1 MALTINSNL
10 SALQGQNQLSQ
21 TQKAKEKLLA
31 QLSAGKTT
39 DNAANNPANAAI
51 SEALLAQINGSNQ
64 AINNANDG
72 VSLAQTADGAL
83 NQIQDNTQQIQELA
97 IQAGNGALSASNRQA
112 LQQQVDQLTQ
122 ANSAIVQSTEFNGTP
137 LLNSN
142 NPTTFQVGPNGSAD
156 NQVNVPG
163 INLAA
168 TPASGGLNSY
178 NANLNATGT
187 IDISTQAGALAAQQ
201 STAADLNTLTSTRS
215 TLGAVSNRFEASIN
229 DLQTASLNASAANSR
244 ISDTDFA
251 SASAQ
256 LAANQILGQAGL
268 ATQAQANI
276 SARSALSLLG

>member
-10 SALQGQNQLSQ
+10 SALQGQNQLNQ
-21 TQKAKEKLLA
+21 TQKAKDKLLA

-51 SEALLAQINGSNQ
+51 SEALLAQINGNNQ

-72 VSLAQTADGAL
+72 ISLAQTADGAL
-83 NQIQDNTQQIQELA
+83 NQLQSNTQQIQELA

-142 NPTTFQVGPNGSAD
+142 ATTTFQVGPNGSAD
-156 NQVNVPG
+156 NQVNISGV
-163 INLAA
+163 NLAA
-168 TPASGGLNSY
+168 APASGGLNSY

-201 STAADLNTLTSTRS
+201 STNTDLNTLANTRS
-215 TLGAVSNRFEASIN
+215 TLGSISNRFEASIN
-229 DLQTASLNASAANSR
+229 NLQTASANTAAANSR

-251 SASAQ
+251 AATAQ
-256 LAANQILGQAGL
+256 LAAKQILGQTGL
-268 ATQAQANI
+268 AAQAQANI
-276 SARSALSLLG
+276 GPRAALSLLG

>member
-10 SALQGQNQLSQ
+10 SALQGQNQLNQ
-21 TQKAKEKLLA
+21 TQKAKDKLLA

-51 SEALLAQINGSNQ
+51 SEALLAQINGNNQ

-72 VSLAQTADGAL
+72 ISLAQTADGAL
-83 NQIQDNTQQIQELA
+83 NQLQSNTQQIQELA

-142 NPTTFQVGPNGSAD
+142 ATTTFQVGPNGSAD
-156 NQVNVPG
+156 NQVNISGV
-163 INLAA
+163 NLAA
-168 TPASGGLNSY
+168 APTSGGLNSY

-201 STAADLNTLTSTRS
+201 STNTDLNTLANTRS
-215 TLGAVSNRFEASIN
+215 TLGSISNRFEASIN
-229 DLQTASLNASAANSR
+229 NLQTASLNTAAANSR

-251 SASAQ
+251 AATAQ
-256 LAANQILGQAGL
+256 LAAKQILGQTGL
-268 ATQAQANI
+268 AAQAQANVGPR
-276 SARSALSLLG
+276 AALSLLG

>member
-10 SALQGQNQLSQ
+10 SALQGQNQLNQ
-21 TQKAKEKLLA
+21 TQKAKDKLLA

-39 DNAANNPANAAI
+39 NNAANNPANAAI
-51 SEALLAQINGSNQ
+51 SEALLAQINGNNQ

-72 VSLAQTADGAL
+72 ISLAQTADGAL
-83 NQIQDNTQQIQELA
+83 NQLQSNTQQIQELA
-97 IQAGNGALSASNRQA
+97 IQAGNGALSPSNRQA

-142 NPTTFQVGPNGSAD
+142 ATTTFQVGPNGSAD
-156 NQVNVPG
+156 NQVNISGV
-163 INLAA
+163 NLAA
-168 TPASGGLNSY
+168 APASGGLNSY

-201 STAADLNTLTSTRS
+201 STNTDLNTLANTRS
-215 TLGAVSNRFEASIN
+215 TLGSISNRFEASIN
-229 DLQTASLNASAANSR
+229 NLQTASVNTAAANSR

-251 SASAQ
+251 AATAQ
-256 LAANQILGQAGL
+256 LAAKQILGQTGL
-268 ATQAQANI
+268 AAQAQANI
-276 SARSALSLLG
+276 GPRAALSLLG

>member
-21 TQKAKEKLLA
+21 TQKAKDKLLA

-51 SEALLAQINGSNQ
+51 SEALLAQINGNNQ

-72 VSLAQTADGAL
+72 ISLAQTADGAL
-83 NQIQDNTQQIQELA
+83 NQIQNNTQQIQELA

-142 NPTTFQVGPNGSAD
+142 NSTTFQVGPNGSAD
-156 NQVNVPG
+156 NQVNIPG
-163 INLAA
+163 VNLAA
-168 TPASGGLNSY
+168 APASGGLNSY

-201 STAADLNTLTSTRS
+201 STSADLSTLASTRS
-215 TLGAVSNRFEASIN
+215 TLGAVSNRFEASVN

-256 LAANQILGQAGL
+256 LTANQILGQAGL

>member
-21 TQKAKEKLLA
+21 TQRPRKSCWPSSPPARPP
-31 QLSAGKTT
+31 TT
-39 DNAANNPANAAI
+39 PPTTRPTPPFPKRCWPRSTAATRRSTTPTTAF
-51 SEALLAQINGSNQ
+51 L
-64 AINNANDG
+64 
-72 VSLAQTADGAL
+72 LAQTADGAL

-137 LLNSN
+137 LLNSSN
-142 NPTTFQVGPNGSAD
+142 ATTFQVGPNGSAD

-201 STAADLNTLTSTRS
+201 STAADLNTLASTRS

>member
-10 SALQGQNQLSQ
+10 SALQGQNQLNQ
-21 TQKAKEKLLA
+21 TQKAKDKLLA

-39 DNAANNPANAAI
+39 NNAANNPANAAI
-51 SEALLAQINGSNQ
+51 SEALLAQINGNNQ

-72 VSLAQTADGAL
+72 ISLAQTADGAL
-83 NQIQDNTQQIQELA
+83 NQLQSNTQQIQELA

-142 NPTTFQVGPNGSAD
+142 ASTTFQVGPNGSAD
-156 NQVNVPG
+156 NQVNISGV
-163 INLAA
+163 NLSAA
-168 TPASGGLNSY
+168 PASGGLNSY

-201 STAADLNTLTSTRS
+201 STNADLNTLANTRS
-215 TLGAVSNRFEASIN
+215 TLGSISNRFEASIN
-229 DLQTASLNASAANSR
+229 NLQTASVNTAAANSR

-251 SASAQ
+251 AATAQ
-256 LAANQILGQAGL
+256 LTAKQILGQTGL
-268 ATQAQANI
+268 AAQAQANVGPR
-276 SARSALSLLG
+276 AALSLLG

>member
-10 SALQGQNQLSQ
+10 SALQGQNQLNQ
-21 TQKAKEKLLA
+21 TQKAKDKLLA

-51 SEALLAQINGSNQ
+51 SEALLAQINGNNQ

-72 VSLAQTADGAL
+72 ISLAQTADGAL
-83 NQIQDNTQQIQELA
+83 NQLQSNTQQIQELA

-142 NPTTFQVGPNGSAD
+142 ATTTFQVGPNGSAD
-156 NQVNVPG
+156 NQVNISGV
-163 INLAA
+163 NLAA
-168 TPASGGLNSY
+168 APASGGLNSY

-201 STAADLNTLTSTRS
+201 STNTDLNTLANTRS
-215 TLGAVSNRFEASIN
+215 TLGSISNRFEASIN
-229 DLQTASLNASAANSR
+229 NLQTASVNTAAANSR

-251 SASAQ
+251 AATAQ
-256 LAANQILGQAGL
+256 LAAKQILGQTSL
-268 ATQAQANI
+268 AAQAQANI
-276 SARSALSLLG
+276 GPRAALSLLG

>member
-21 TQKAKEKLLA
+21 TQKTKEKLLA

-112 LQQQVDQLTQ
+112 LQQQV
-122 ANSAIVQSTEFNGTP
+122 
-137 LLNSN
+137 
-142 NPTTFQVGPNGSAD
+142 
-156 NQVNVPG
+156 
-163 INLAA
+163 
-168 TPASGGLNSY
+168 
-178 NANLNATGT
+178 
-187 IDISTQAGALAAQQ
+187 
-201 STAADLNTLTSTRS
+201 TS
-215 TLGAVSNRFEASIN
+215 
-229 DLQTASLNASAANSR
+229 
-244 ISDTDFA
+244 
-251 SASAQ
+251 
-256 LAANQILGQAGL
+256 
-268 ATQAQANI
+268 
-276 SARSALSLLG
+276 

>member
-31 QLSAGKTT
+31 QLSASKTT

-137 LLNSN
+137 LLNSSN
-142 NPTTFQVGPNGSAD
+142 ATTFQVGPNGSAD

-201 STAADLNTLTSTRS
+201 STAADLNTLASTRS

>member
-10 SALQGQNQLSQ
+10 SALQGQNQLNQ
-21 TQKAKEKLLA
+21 TQKAKDKLLA

-39 DNAANNPANAAI
+39 NNAANNPANAAI
-51 SEALLAQINGSNQ
+51 SEALLAQINGNNQ

-72 VSLAQTADGAL
+72 ISLAQTADGAL
-83 NQIQDNTQQIQELA
+83 NQLQSNTQQIQELA

-112 LQQQVDQLTQ
+112 LQQQVDLLTQ

-142 NPTTFQVGPNGSAD
+142 ASTTFQVGPNGSAD
-156 NQVNVPG
+156 NQVNISGV
-163 INLAA
+163 NLSAA
-168 TPASGGLNSY
+168 PASGGLNSY

-201 STAADLNTLTSTRS
+201 STNADLNTLANTRS
-215 TLGAVSNRFEASIN
+215 TLGSISNRFEASIN
-229 DLQTASLNASAANSR
+229 NLQTASVNTAAANSR

-251 SASAQ
+251 AATAQ
-256 LAANQILGQAGL
+256 LAAKQILGQTGL
-268 ATQAQANI
+268 AAQAQANVGPR
-276 SARSALSLLG
+276 AALSLLG

>member
-10 SALQGQNQLSQ
+10 SALQGQNQLNQ
-21 TQKAKEKLLA
+21 TQKAKDKLLA

-51 SEALLAQINGSNQ
+51 SEALLAQINGNNQ

-72 VSLAQTADGAL
+72 ISLAQTADGAL
-83 NQIQDNTQQIQELA
+83 NQLQSNTQQIQELA

-142 NPTTFQVGPNGSAD
+142 ATTTFQVGPNGSAD
-156 NQVNVPG
+156 NQVNISGV
-163 INLAA
+163 NLAA
-168 TPASGGLNSY
+168 ASASGGLNSY

-201 STAADLNTLTSTRS
+201 STNTDLNTLANTRS
-215 TLGAVSNRFEASIN
+215 TLGSISNRFEASIN
-229 DLQTASLNASAANSR
+229 NLQTASVNTAAANSR

-251 SASAQ
+251 AATAQ
-256 LAANQILGQAGL
+256 LAAKQILGQTGL
-268 ATQAQANI
+268 AAQAQANI
-276 SARSALSLLG
+276 GPRAALSLLG

>member
-10 SALQGQNQLSQ
+10 SALQGQNQLNQ
-21 TQKAKEKLLA
+21 TQKAKDKLLA

-51 SEALLAQINGSNQ
+51 SEALLAQINGNNQ

-72 VSLAQTADGAL
+72 ISLAQTADGAL
-83 NQIQDNTQQIQELA
+83 NQLQSNTQQIQELA

-142 NPTTFQVGPNGSAD
+142 ATTTFQVGPNGSSD
-156 NQVNVPG
+156 NQVNISGV
-163 INLAA
+163 NLAA
-168 TPASGGLNSY
+168 APASGGLNSY

-201 STAADLNTLTSTRS
+201 STNTDLNTLANTRS
-215 TLGAVSNRFEASIN
+215 TLGSISNRFEASIN
-229 DLQTASLNASAANSR
+229 NLQTASVNTAAANSR

-251 SASAQ
+251 AATAQ
-256 LAANQILGQAGL
+256 LAAKQILGQTGL
-268 ATQAQANI
+268 AAQAQANI
-276 SARSALSLLG
+276 GPRAALSLLG

>member
-10 SALQGQNQLSQ
+10 SALQGQNQLNQ
-21 TQKAKEKLLA
+21 TQKAKDKLLA

-51 SEALLAQINGSNQ
+51 SEALLAQINGNNQ

-72 VSLAQTADGAL
+72 ISLAQTADGAL
-83 NQIQDNTQQIQELA
+83 NQLQSNTQQIQELA
-97 IQAGNGALSASNRQA
+97 IQAGNGALSPSNRQA

-142 NPTTFQVGPNGSAD
+142 ATTTFQVGPNGSAD
-156 NQVNVPG
+156 NQVNISGV
-163 INLAA
+163 NLAA
-168 TPASGGLNSY
+168 APASGGLNSY

-201 STAADLNTLTSTRS
+201 STNTDLNTLANTRS
-215 TLGAVSNRFEASIN
+215 TLGSISNRFEASIN
-229 DLQTASLNASAANSR
+229 NLQTASVNTAAANSR

-251 SASAQ
+251 AATAQ
-256 LAANQILGQAGL
+256 LAAKQILGQTGL
-268 ATQAQANI
+268 AAQAQANI
-276 SARSALSLLG
+276 GPRAALSLLG

>member
-10 SALQGQNQLSQ
+10 SALQGQNQLNQ
-21 TQKAKEKLLA
+21 TQKAKDKLLA

-39 DNAANNPANAAI
+39 NNAANNPANAAI
-51 SEALLAQINGSNQ
+51 SEALLAQINGNNQ

-72 VSLAQTADGAL
+72 ISLAQTADGAL
-83 NQIQDNTQQIQELA
+83 NQLQSNTQQIQELA

-142 NPTTFQVGPNGSAD
+142 ATTTFQVGPNGSAD
-156 NQVNVPG
+156 NQVNISGV
-163 INLAA
+163 NLAA
-168 TPASGGLNSY
+168 APASGGLNSY

-201 STAADLNTLTSTRS
+201 STNTDLNTLANTRS
-215 TLGAVSNRFEASIN
+215 TLGSISNRFEASIN
-229 DLQTASLNASAANSR
+229 NLQTASVNTAAANSR

-251 SASAQ
+251 AATAQ
-256 LAANQILGQAGL
+256 LAAKQILGQTGL
-268 ATQAQANI
+268 AAQAQANI
-276 SARSALSLLG
+276 GPRAALSLLG

>member
-10 SALQGQNQLSQ
+10 SALQGQNQLNQ
-21 TQKAKEKLLA
+21 TQKAKDKLLA

-51 SEALLAQINGSNQ
+51 SEALLAQINGNNQ

-72 VSLAQTADGAL
+72 ISLAQTADGAL
-83 NQIQDNTQQIQELA
+83 NQLQSNTQQIQELA

-142 NPTTFQVGPNGSAD
+142 ASTTFQVGPNGSAD
-156 NQVNVPG
+156 NQVNISGV
-163 INLAA
+163 NLSAA
-168 TPASGGLNSY
+168 PASGGLNSY

-201 STAADLNTLTSTRS
+201 STNTDLNTLANTRS
-215 TLGAVSNRFEASIN
+215 TLGSISNRFEASIN
-229 DLQTASLNASAANSR
+229 NLQTASLNTAAANSR

-251 SASAQ
+251 AATAQ
-256 LAANQILGQAGL
+256 LAAKQILGQTGL
-268 ATQAQANI
+268 AAQAQANVGPR
-276 SARSALSLLG
+276 AALSLLG

>member
-1 MALTINSNL
+1 M
-10 SALQGQNQLSQ
+10 
-21 TQKAKEKLLA
+21 
-31 QLSAGKTT
+31 
-39 DNAANNPANAAI
+39 
-51 SEALLAQINGSNQ
+51 
-64 AINNANDG
+64 
-72 VSLAQTADGAL
+72 
-83 NQIQDNTQQIQELA
+83 
-97 IQAGNGALSASNRQA
+97 
-112 LQQQVDQLTQ
+112 TQ

-168 TPASGGLNSY
+168 APASGGLNSY

-201 STAADLNTLTSTRS
+201 STAADLNTLASTRS

>member
-10 SALQGQNQLSQ
+10 SALQGQNQLNQ
-21 TQKAKEKLLA
+21 TQKAKDKLLA

-39 DNAANNPANAAI
+39 NNAANNPANAAI
-51 SEALLAQINGSNQ
+51 SEALLAQINGNNQ

-72 VSLAQTADGAL
+72 ISLAQTADGAL
-83 NQIQDNTQQIQELA
+83 NQLQSNTQQIQELA

-142 NPTTFQVGPNGSAD
+142 ASTTFQVGPNGSAD
-156 NQVNVPG
+156 NQVNISGV
-163 INLAA
+163 NLSAA
-168 TPASGGLNSY
+168 PASGGLNSY

-201 STAADLNTLTSTRS
+201 STNADLNTLANTRS
-215 TLGAVSNRFEASIN
+215 TLGSISNRFEASIN
-229 DLQTASLNASAANSR
+229 NLQTASVNTAAANSR

-251 SASAQ
+251 AATAQ
-256 LAANQILGQAGL
+256 LAAKQILGQTGL
-268 ATQAQANI
+268 ATQAQANVGPR
-276 SARSALSLLG
+276 AALSLLG

>member
-21 TQKAKEKLLA
+21 TQKTKEKLLA

-168 TPASGGLNSY
+168 APASGGLNSY

-201 STAADLNTLTSTRS
+201 STAADLNTLASTRS

>member
-10 SALQGQNQLSQ
+10 SALQGQNQLNQ
-21 TQKAKEKLLA
+21 TQKAKDKLLA

-51 SEALLAQINGSNQ
+51 SEALLAQINGNNQ

-72 VSLAQTADGAL
+72 ISLAQTADGAL
-83 NQIQDNTQQIQELA
+83 NQLQSNTQQIQELA

-142 NPTTFQVGPNGSAD
+142 ATTTFQVGPNGSAD
-156 NQVNVPG
+156 NQVNISGV
-163 INLAA
+163 NLAA
-168 TPASGGLNSY
+168 APASGGLNSY

-201 STAADLNTLTSTRS
+201 STNTDLNTLANTRS
-215 TLGAVSNRFEASIN
+215 TLGSISNRFEASIN
-229 DLQTASLNASAANSR
+229 NLQTASVNTAAANSR

-251 SASAQ
+251 AATAQ
-256 LAANQILGQAGL
+256 LAAKQILGQTGL
-268 ATQAQANI
+268 AAQAQANI
-276 SARSALSLLG
+276 GPRAALSLLG

>member
-168 TPASGGLNSY
+168 APASGGLNSY

-201 STAADLNTLTSTRS
+201 STAADLNTLASTRS

>member
-10 SALQGQNQLSQ
+10 SALQGQNQLNQ
-21 TQKAKEKLLA
+21 TQKAKDKLLA

-51 SEALLAQINGSNQ
+51 SEALLAQINGNNQ

-72 VSLAQTADGAL
+72 ISLAQTADGAL
-83 NQIQDNTQQIQELA
+83 NQLQSNTQQIQELA

-122 ANSAIVQSTEFNGTP
+122 ANSAIVQSTEFNGTQ

-142 NPTTFQVGPNGSAD
+142 ASTTFQVGPNGSAD
-156 NQVNVPG
+156 NQVNIAGV
-163 INLAA
+163 NLAA
-168 TPASGGLNSY
+168 APASGGLNSY

-201 STAADLNTLTSTRS
+201 STNADLNTLANTRS
-215 TLGAVSNRFEASIN
+215 TLGSISNRFEASIN
-229 DLQTASLNASAANSR
+229 NLQTASVNTAAANSR

-251 SASAQ
+251 AASAQ
-256 LAANQILGQAGL
+256 LAAKQILGQTGL
-268 ATQAQANI
+268 AAQAQANVGPR
-276 SARSALSLLG
+276 AALSLLG

>member
-10 SALQGQNQLSQ
+10 SALQGQNQLNQ
-21 TQKAKEKLLA
+21 TQKAKDKLLA

-39 DNAANNPANAAI
+39 NNAANNPANAAI
-51 SEALLAQINGSNQ
+51 SEALLAQINGNNQ

-72 VSLAQTADGAL
+72 ISLAQTADGAL
-83 NQIQDNTQQIQELA
+83 NQLQSNTQQIQELA

-142 NPTTFQVGPNGSAD
+142 ASTTFQVGPNGSAD
-156 NQVNVPG
+156 NQVNISGV
-163 INLAA
+163 NLSAA
-168 TPASGGLNSY
+168 PASGGLNSY

-201 STAADLNTLTSTRS
+201 STNADLNTLANTRS
-215 TLGAVSNRFEASIN
+215 TLGSISNRFEASIN
-229 DLQTASLNASAANSR
+229 NLQTASVNTAAANSR

-251 SASAQ
+251 AATAQ
-256 LAANQILGQAGL
+256 LAAKQILGQTGL
-268 ATQAQANI
+268 AAQAQANVGPR
-276 SARSALSLLG
+276 AALSLLG

>member
-10 SALQGQNQLSQ
+10 SALQGQNQLNQ
-21 TQKAKEKLLA
+21 TQKAKDKLLA

-39 DNAANNPANAAI
+39 NSAANNPANAAI
-51 SEALLAQINGSNQ
+51 SEALLAQINGNNQ

-72 VSLAQTADGAL
+72 ISLAQTADGAL
-83 NQIQDNTQQIQELA
+83 NQLQSNTQQIQELA

-122 ANSAIVQSTEFNGTP
+122 ANSAIVQSTEFNGTQ

-142 NPTTFQVGPNGSAD
+142 ASTTFQVGPNGSAD
-156 NQVNVPG
+156 NQVNIAGV
-163 INLAA
+163 NLAA
-168 TPASGGLNSY
+168 APASGGLNSY

-201 STAADLNTLTSTRS
+201 STNADLNTLANTRS
-215 TLGAVSNRFEASIN
+215 TLGSISNRFEASIN
-229 DLQTASLNASAANSR
+229 NLQTASVNTAAANSR

-251 SASAQ
+251 AASAQ
-256 LAANQILGQAGL
+256 LAAKQILGQTGL
-268 ATQAQANI
+268 AAQAQANVGPR
-276 SARSALSLLG
+276 AALSLLG

>member
-201 STAADLNTLTSTRS
+201 STAADLNTLASTRS

>member
-10 SALQGQNQLSQ
+10 SALQGQNQLNQ
-21 TQKAKEKLLA
+21 TQKAKDKLLA

-39 DNAANNPANAAI
+39 DNAANNPANTAI
-51 SEALLAQINGSNQ
+51 SEALLAQINGNNQ

-72 VSLAQTADGAL
+72 ISLAQTADGAL
-83 NQIQDNTQQIQELA
+83 NQLQSNTQQIQELA

-142 NPTTFQVGPNGSAD
+142 ATTTFQVGPNGSAD
-156 NQVNVPG
+156 NQVNISGV
-163 INLAA
+163 NLAA
-168 TPASGGLNSY
+168 APASGGLNSY

-201 STAADLNTLTSTRS
+201 STNTDLNTLANTRS
-215 TLGAVSNRFEASIN
+215 TLGSISNRFEASIN
-229 DLQTASLNASAANSR
+229 NLQTASVNTAAANSR

-251 SASAQ
+251 AATAQ
-256 LAANQILGQAGL
+256 LTAKQILGQTGL
-268 ATQAQANI
+268 AAQAQANI
-276 SARSALSLLG
+276 GPRAALSLLG